1 MELMSQV
8 NTFTGGM
15 NLDDDLTMMPKNQ
28 YRWANNVRLLTDN
41 SGTTGILQNIED
53 VRQYNGGLGQ
63 SEIILGTAVTK
74 YYNNIKYKIE
84 ECGIV
89 VTKENYNGK
98 NINNI
103 WAVSEFNSK
112 TPFWNLIVSATLNL
126 TDKLSIVA
134 NYESEQISKIYLT
147 DGNSSIK
154 MINISKKYNTTKNE
168 PIENKYYFDIIPE
181 TILFPIELNTLTTG
195 TLKSGVVQYCFQLFT
210 ERGTESAISP
220 ISNVIPLSKD
230 IRNGESKKILGQLP
244 EESSDL
250 GCVLNITYNNSGQ
263 FNRLRVIRLHYKN
276 NIAIPEIHVINEIS
290 IPMLKHTNTISYTDN
305 GSQFVNALT
314 IDEFSSLVP
323 YDFKAK
329 SLTKLHN
336 RLFASN
342 ITENTWDV
350 KYDARAYRC
359 DINKQVKLLS
369 NSGNA
374 IEQSIDFIIGQDD
387 VIPEDHD
394 CINPYN
400 INTATDSYISDSM
413 YKYRQDGFLGGSGKN
428 ISYKFIF
435 AELVLSS
442 TQTESGWPANDLDLN
457 ATASSNK
464 TIKLVYEDGS
474 LAATQTI
481 STNNAIIHNYSDSY
495 ICSHY
500 TGYMRDEIYRFGIV
514 FYNNKGIP
522 SPVHW
527 IGDIRMP
534 SPKGMS
540 TTSVIYPFH
549 TDVYS
554 QAYDKNV
561 EQLAYAMGIE
571 FSVTNVP
578 IDAVSWEIVRCDRT
592 EADRTIVSQGIIS
605 SLLSYGEMYGDADN
619 DEYSFGSNDIRPMPL
634 FNLSKTFNVRFHNKS
649 ADDATDVT
657 YPRAENYYEF
667 VSPEVCVSKDSILPS
682 IQNSKLNCLYKVA
695 TYNGIATPTIDDRY
709 DNSPTKVYP
718 LGYKQLKIKT
728 VRDPQDPD
736 NDGWFGGLITD
747 TANGFK
753 VMYFHGGSGP
763 GLYHGNGQY
772 WYEKQCLFK
781 YYNTKSI
788 TDGDVFGEMSLYDTC
803 YPIKDAIIGQ
813 SLPYQ
818 NSLEDSKNHAQNI
831 GTKMYTNTS
840 VAGYQEYGNHG
851 INCVLK
857 LDQSFN
863 KTSHDILFDNDPTQ
877 VFNYLNTSYI
887 CNIKRSIIPYGG
899 NDYMSRQNSIY
910 ISCGAA
916 QERSDVKCLCF
927 GGDTYLNV
935 FDYLNTSFCQKANDP
950 DDWKSLRMNTVCYIP
965 LESVVNTALFSS
977 ESYHNSVNGTVGNNL
992 IQNEPI
998 VLGNG
1003 HVQQKPLYEYNT
1015 AYSVQSEALKYIPKS
1030 IYSIDN
1036 LQSTTRITCSEL
1048 KTNNELIDKWSKF
1061 KFANYLDVD
1070 SQYGQVT
1077 NIKVFKDKL
1086 YYFQDSA
1093 VGIASVN
1100 ERSLITDNNPGLL
1113 TLGTGGILVRYDY
1126 LLTQNG
1132 DSIVND
1138 KSITNSDTT
1147 IYWHDFDKNVL
1158 CALNQNGFSELS
1170 KVKKVQTY
1178 LNRLP
1183 DNARKNPVSF
1193 FDKKFN
1199 EVWFKI
1205 YDRCLIYNENLQM
1218 FTSFYTHNPNWFFP
1232 FSTKLITVKDNNCYY
1247 LHNMYDMDLVE
1258 KEERVSSVQ
1267 FVVNDNVTLTK
1278 VYDNQWFTAELE
1290 DVENDNP
1297 NIVKNV
1303 YFETRNQKTEPIDY
1317 TQIEH
1322 REDNYRFAIGRE
1334 KQNDPTHQEQTN
1346 ASYAGRMKGKYLI
1359 CNYTFDCNNNREF
1372 KLPYVKTTYRYSM
1385 L

>member
-74 YYNNIKYKIE
+74 YYNNIKYKTE

-195 TLKSGVVQYCFQLFT
+195 TLKSGVVQYCFQLFA

-305 GSQFVNALT
+305 GSQFVNVLT

-350 KYDARAYRC
+350 VYDARAYRA
-359 DINKQVKLLS
+359 DSTGNVKLLS
-369 NSGNA
+369 SDGN
-374 IEQSIDFIIGQDD
+374 SIDQDINFLITGAYE
-387 VIPEDHD
+387 VPEEHD

-400 INTATDSYISDSM
+400 IDTDGTTT
-413 YKYRQDGFLGGSGKN
+413 KYVYRNDGLLGGEGPN
-428 ISYKFIF
+428 VSYRFIF

-442 TQTESGWPANDLDLN
+442 TQADSGKPTNDLELN
-457 ATASSNK
+457 ATAASNK
-464 TIKLVYEDGS
+464 TIKIIYEDGS
-474 LAATQTI
+474 LADNQEI
-481 STNNAIIHNYSDSY
+481 LSNDAIIHNYANTY
-495 ICSHY
+495 ICANY
-500 TGYMRDEIYRFGIV
+500 LGYMRDEIYRFGIV

-534 SPKGMS
+534 STKDVNDINS
-540 TTSVIYPFH
+540 CIYPFH
-549 TDVYS
+549 TGSYS
-554 QAYDKNV
+554 NAYDKTV
-561 EQLAYAMGIE
+561 EQLAYAMGIQ
-571 FSVTNVP
+571 FNVNNVP
-578 IDAVSWEIVRCDRT
+578 LDAVSWEIVRCDRT
-592 EADRTIVSQGIIS
+592 EADRTIVSQGVIS
-605 SLLSYGEMYGDADN
+605 SLLEFGNMEGDGIVSGTVDN
-619 DEYSFGSNDIRPMPL
+619 DEYSFGENDIRPMPL
-634 FNLSKTFNVRFHNKS
+634 FNLGKEFYVKFFNTS
-649 ADDATDVT
+649 AASINTKYTRV
-657 YPRAENYYEF
+657 ENYFEF
-667 VSPEVCVSKDSILPS
+667 VSPEICVSKGSMLPYV
-682 IQNSKLNCLYKVA
+682 QNSKLNCLYKVS
-695 TYNGIATPTIDDRY
+695 TYNDIADIIKDEEYWEYGAIDL
-709 DNSPTKVYP
+709 KQ
-718 LGYKQLKIKT
+718 LGYKQTT
-728 VRDPQDPD
+728 VNSIRDDNPD
-736 NDGWFGGLITD
+736 NDKWFGAIGMVGGIRGQL
-747 TANGFK
+747 
-753 VMYFHGGSGP
+753 YFHGGSGP
-763 GLYHGNGQY
+763 GFLQGDGRY

-781 YYNTKSI
+781 YYNIQHDKDETN
-788 TDGDVFGEMSLYDTC
+788 YQ
-803 YPIKDAIIGQ
+803 IKNAIIGN
-813 SLPYQ
+813 SLPHN

-831 GTKMYTNTS
+831 GNKMYTNTS
-840 VAGYQEYGNHG
+840 VAGYQQYGNHG
-851 INCVLK
+851 VNCILN
-857 LDQSFN
+857 LDSAFS
-863 KTSHDILFDNDPTQ
+863 KTTGYNGNMDQ

-887 CNIKRSIIPYGG
+887 CNIKRNIIPYQG
-899 NDYMSRQNSIY
+899 NNYSSRQNSVY
-910 ISCGAA
+910 ISCGAN
-916 QERSDVKCLCF
+916 QDRRTTKSLCF
-927 GGDTYLNV
+927 GGDTYLNI
-935 FDYLNTSFCQKANDP
+935 FDYLNTSFCQKTNDP

-1015 AYSVQSEALKYIPKS
+1015 AYSVQSEALKYVPKS

-1036 LQSTTRITCSEL
+1036 LQNVTRITCSEL
-1048 KTNNELIDKWSKF
+1048 KTNNELIDNWSKF

-1077 NIKVFKDKL
+1077 NIRIFKDKL